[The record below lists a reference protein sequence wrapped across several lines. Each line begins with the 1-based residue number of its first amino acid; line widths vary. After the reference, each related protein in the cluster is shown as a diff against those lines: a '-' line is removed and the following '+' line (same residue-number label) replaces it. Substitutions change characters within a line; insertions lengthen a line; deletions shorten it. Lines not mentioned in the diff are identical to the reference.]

1 MKVKWQ
7 HLKGA
12 ALKAA
17 DAEARRTGGGPP
29 AEFTPIQTKI
39 LEEHNKRKSNKV
51 QGIPGGIDTMVSVI
65 WCVFMWC
72 IFFENDSRAV

>member
-17 DAEARRTGGGPP
+17 DAEACRTGGGPP
-29 AEFTPIQTKI
+29 AEFTPIQKKI
-39 LEEHNKRKSNKV
+39 LDEHNKRKSNKV

-65 WCVFMWC
+65 WCVLFGA
-72 IFFENDSRAV
+72 FFLD